1 MIKEAWKTNKAEVK
15 ARLDK
20 DVKDRKV
27 SKSISN
33 ATLASLFPERRKKK
47 PVRVDEVARNEYGRS
62 SKITSSMNSKDRW
75 IRAGDKMTGDDHPTK
90 LGYKAIGKMPG
101 NHTIYS
107 KVAAWTGDQTYIS
120 HNDKTHI
127 MHNYTEGKLKKGML
141 SQLISKSSGKGPKH
155 HDFYHHLMKSGHVKG
170 LVADDQS
177 PGAVKVWHK
186 LSKKKGVDLHG
197 WSKGKPVNL
206 GAGRG
211 KDFDED
217 ETHAAKSRGW
227 GTPTERGDSERRDTK
242 LVASMREDA
251 PVNAVGGGNIAG
263 TGIGPDG
270 EPGFTKKR
278 QKDLVMMRRKTPQG
292 LFAGKKT
299 FKVPHKMF
307 TEMKNPRADRTW
319 WKKTVGEDYIG
330 EDIREFANA
339 NPREPVILEDED
351 YGWMHYLRYGK
362 E

>member
-1 MIKEAWKTNKAEVK
+1 MIKEAWMTNKAEVK

-20 DVKDRKV
+20 DVKDKKL
-27 SKSISN
+27 SKSYSK
-33 ATLASLFPERRKKK
+33 ATLATLFPERRMKK
-47 PVRVDEVARNEYGRS
+47 PVR
-62 SKITSSMNSKDRW
+62 
-75 IRAGDKMTGDDHPTK
+75 
-90 LGYKAIGKMPG
+90 
-101 NHTIYS
+101 
-107 KVAAWTGDQTYIS
+107 
-120 HNDKTHI
+120 
-127 MHNYTEGKLKKGML
+127 
-141 SQLISKSSGKGPKH
+141 SSGVKKVKDGPK
-155 HDFYHHLMKSGHVKG
+155 KSF
-170 LVADDQS
+170 QS
-177 PGAVKVWHK
+177 SLRK
-186 LSKKKGVDLHG
+186 
-197 WSKGKPVNL
+197 
-206 GAGRG
+206 
-211 KDFDED
+211 E
-217 ETHAAKSRGW
+217 E
-227 GTPTERGDSERRDTK
+227 
-242 LVASMREDA
+242 A
-251 PVNAVGGGNIAG
+251 PVNNVGGGNIAG

-307 TEMKNPRADRTW
+307 TEMRNARADKTW